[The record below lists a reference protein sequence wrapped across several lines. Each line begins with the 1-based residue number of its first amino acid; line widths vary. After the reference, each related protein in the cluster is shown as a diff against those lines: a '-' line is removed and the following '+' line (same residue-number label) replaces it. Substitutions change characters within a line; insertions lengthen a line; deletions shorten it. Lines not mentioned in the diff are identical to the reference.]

1 MYCIAGIGA
10 RVPFCGKLPVIQV
23 CIRSK
28 VLIVGFGGLLES
40 IAHYLLKEG
49 HNVAAIDGVKINPII
64 GTSSGIKQTRFYVAQ
79 NKTTATINTQ

>member
-1 MYCIAGIGA
+1 MYT
-10 RVPFCGKLPVIQV
+10 LLMYL
-23 CIRSK
+23 K
-28 VLIVGFGGLLES
+28 VLIVGLRPAGIG